1 MAATEAGTEAE
12 STTPSAAVG
21 SQSLLE
27 ETVVAGTGEVEEDK
41 KEEAEM
47 VEVADL
53 EDKVCTL
60 WGPHWLKNLRR

>member
-1 MAATEAGTEAE
+1 MAGTVE
-12 STTPSAAVG
+12 VG
-21 SQSLLE
+21 
-27 ETVVAGTGEVEEDK
+27 EDK

-53 EDKVCTL
+53 GDMVCTL